1 MLAGTGPF
9 MTADAWSAL
18 VTGFGGVLALMIFW
32 VDARLPGFSG
42 LSVSSVPA
50 PRDRGTG
57 TGENRP

>member
-1 MLAGTGPF
+1 